1 MVEKNFEC
9 GEEGVEDNAQVNAP
23 ACTRLDHL
31 SRTSTGVAS
40 AKVRAESGIER
51 ERTYE
56 GEAPFEQVRDDTEED
71 HKDLNERPGDN
82 DGDEGSSLRCRAE
95 EA

>member
-1 MVEKNFEC
+1 LVEKNLEC
-9 GEEGVEDNAQVNAP
+9 GEEGVEDNAQVDAP

-31 SRTSTGVAS
+31 SRKSTGAAS
-40 AKVRAESGIER
+40 AKARAESGER

-56 GEAPFEQVRDDTEED
+56 GEAPLEQVRDDTKED
-71 HKDLNERPGDN
+71 HEDLNERPGDD
-82 DGDEGSSLRCRAE
+82 DGDEGCSLRGRAE